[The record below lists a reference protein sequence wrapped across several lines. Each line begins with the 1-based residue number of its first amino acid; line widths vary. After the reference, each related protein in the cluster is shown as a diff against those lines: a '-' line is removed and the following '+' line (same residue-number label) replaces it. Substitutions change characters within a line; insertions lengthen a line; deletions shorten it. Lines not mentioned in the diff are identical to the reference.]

1 MAPKLRWRDP
11 IGRETTQKIVK
22 KLLPTWKNGLQ
33 DFQLDIVTPTL
44 DGVDGML
51 LTATGDGKS
60 AAFMIPI
67 LVLQEMARNPLEYP
81 DLPRM
86 SKPIGLVITPTKG
99 LSRNL
104 VSTSHQQPTT
114 SSLILDSC
122 FGQVKEAEQ
131 LGISAFAYCKENVA
145 DARRMG
151 RKLSVEIKSC
161 EKWSLVFVDPE
172 HLKDPEWREITE
184 WPVFRANIVFAC
196 VDEAHL
202 IYEWGLDF
210 RLAFLLIGAF
220 FRGRLPTRTSVLA
233 LSATMQP
240 GAHESF
246 VLTAL
251 GFVRNTYILIRR
263 SNERPNIQFSIETL
277 SHGLGGSEFPSLLP
291 YLNSGRKLV
300 IHCKDINLVTRVFSY
315 CGRWLAPGEDWFR
328 RIRTYHALYSAEH
341 NEATLDDM
349 INDDECQV
357 VIATVAFANGLNV
370 KTILDS
376 ISLGVGDSIE
386 QTWQQTGRAGQM
398 RGTLARGVMLV
409 QLAVITTAAAH
420 VKGKSSLNIT
430 HKSVTY
436 LCQSAQP

>member
-1 MAPKLRWRDP
+1 MAPNLRWRDP

-22 KLLPTWKNGLQ
+22 KLLPTWTNGLQ
-33 DFQLDIVTPTL
+33 DFQLDIITPTL
-44 DGVDGML
+44 DGIDGML

-81 DLPRM
+81 DLPRT

-104 VSTSHQQPTT
+104 
-114 SSLILDSC
+114 
-122 FGQVKEAEQ
+122 VKEAEQ

-145 DARRMG
+145 DARRTG

-210 RLAFLLIGAF
+210 RLAFLLIGTF

-246 VLTAL
+246 VLSAL
-251 GFVRNTYILIRR
+251 GFVRNTYILIRH
-263 SNERPNIQFSIETL
+263 SNKRPNIQFSIKTL

-300 IHCKDINLVTRVFSY
+300 IHCKDINLVMRVFSY
-315 CGRWLAPGEDWFR
+315 CGRQLAPGEDWFR

-357 VIATVAFANGLNV
+357 LIATVAFANGLNV

-386 QTWQQTGRAGQM
+386 QTWQQTGRAGRM

-409 QLAVITTAAAH
+409 QPAVITTAAAR
-420 VKGKSSLNIT
+420 VKGKSYLNIT
-430 HKSVTY
+430 HKSVAY
-436 LCQSAQP
+436 PCRSAQP

>member
-22 KLLPTWKNGLQ
+22 KLLPTWTNGLQ
-33 DFQLDIVTPTL
+33 DFQLDIITPTL
-44 DGVDGML
+44 DGIDGML

-81 DLPRM
+81 DLPRT
-86 SKPIGLVITPTKG
+86 SKPIRLVITPTKG

-104 VSTSHQQPTT
+104 
-114 SSLILDSC
+114 
-122 FGQVKEAEQ
+122 VKEAEQ

-145 DARRMG
+145 DARRTG

-202 IYEWGLDF
+202 IYEWCLDF
-210 RLAFLLIGAF
+210 RLAFLLIGTF

-246 VLTAL
+246 VLSAL

-263 SNERPNIQFSIETL
+263 SNERPNIQFSIKTL

-315 CGRWLAPGEDWFR
+315 CGRQLAPGEDWFR

-357 VIATVAFANGLNV
+357 LIATVAFANGLNV

-386 QTWQQTGRAGQM
+386 QTWQQTGRAGRM

-409 QLAVITTAAAH
+409 QPAVMPPVGGCAKLGTVFGVIRIIL
-420 VKGKSSLNIT
+420 GE
-430 HKSVTY
+430 
-436 LCQSAQP
+436 

>member
-1 MAPKLRWRDP
+1 
-11 IGRETTQKIVK
+11 
-22 KLLPTWKNGLQ
+22 
-33 DFQLDIVTPTL
+33 
-44 DGVDGML
+44 
-51 LTATGDGKS
+51 
-60 AAFMIPI
+60 
-67 LVLQEMARNPLEYP
+67 
-81 DLPRM
+81 
-86 SKPIGLVITPTKG
+86 
-99 LSRNL
+99 
-104 VSTSHQQPTT
+104 
-114 SSLILDSC
+114 
-122 FGQVKEAEQ
+122 
-131 LGISAFAYCKENVA
+131 
-145 DARRMG
+145 MG
-151 RKLSVEIKSC
+151 RKLSVEIKGC
-161 EKWSLVFVDPE
+161 EKWSLVFIDPK

-184 WPVFRANIVFAC
+184 WPVFRTNIVFGC

-202 IYEWGLDF
+202 IYEWGLNF

-220 FRGRLPTRTSVLA
+220 FRGHLPTRTSVLA

-246 VLTAL
+246 VLNAL

-291 YLNSGRKLV
+291 YLNSGRKLA

-315 CGRWLAPGEDWFR
+315 CGCRLAPGEDWFR

-357 VIATVAFANGLNV
+357 IIATVAFANGLNV

-386 QTWQQTGRAGQM
+386 QTWQQMGRAGRM
-398 RGTLARGVMLV
+398 RGTLARGVMLA
-409 QLAVITTAAAH
+409 QPAVITTAAAR
-420 VKGKSSLNIT
+420 VKGKSSPDIM
-430 HKSVTY
+430 H
-436 LCQSAQP
+436 

>member
-1 MAPKLRWRDP
+1 
-11 IGRETTQKIVK
+11 
-22 KLLPTWKNGLQ
+22 
-33 DFQLDIVTPTL
+33 
-44 DGVDGML
+44 
-51 LTATGDGKS
+51 
-60 AAFMIPI
+60 
-67 LVLQEMARNPLEYP
+67 
-81 DLPRM
+81 
-86 SKPIGLVITPTKG
+86 
-99 LSRNL
+99 
-104 VSTSHQQPTT
+104 
-114 SSLILDSC
+114 
-122 FGQVKEAEQ
+122 
-131 LGISAFAYCKENVA
+131 
-145 DARRMG
+145 MG
-151 RKLSVEIKSC
+151 RKLSAEIKGC

-184 WPVFRANIVFAC
+184 WPVFRANIVFGC

-246 VLTAL
+246 VLNAL
-251 GFVRNTYILIRR
+251 GFVRNTYTLIRR

-291 YLNSGRKLV
+291 YLNSGRKLA

-315 CGRWLAPGEDWFR
+315 CGRRLAPGEDWFR

-357 VIATVAFANGLNV
+357 IIATVAFANGLNV
-370 KTILDS
+370 KTLLDS
-376 ISLGVGDSIE
+376 ISLGVGDSTE
-386 QTWQQTGRAGQM
+386 QTWQQMGRAGRM
-398 RGTLARGVMLV
+398 TGTLARGVMLV
-409 QLAVITTAAAH
+409 QPAVVTTAAARI
-420 VKGKSSLNIT
+420 KGKSSISHAN
-430 HKSVTY
+430 H
-436 LCQSAQP
+436 